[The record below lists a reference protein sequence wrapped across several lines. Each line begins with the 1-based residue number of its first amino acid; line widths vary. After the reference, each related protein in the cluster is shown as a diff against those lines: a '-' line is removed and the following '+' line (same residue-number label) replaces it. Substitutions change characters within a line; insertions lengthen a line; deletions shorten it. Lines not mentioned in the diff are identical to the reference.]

1 MLILEGTPGLVAA
14 LAFSPDGQSLA
25 IADAAGRV
33 RLWEHSSEVNLHK
46 SESVVQVLAFSPDG
60 RFLVGGG
67 PDQFITVWDVFESRI
82 SRFARPEQF
91 PIASLAFVGPGT
103 VLFGI
108 GDRAGKIARPT
119 TLFLFDL
126 ANGQTRKF
134 SFGVPY
140 GIRAIAGLPDR
151 RVAAWATDTKLLR
164 LQDITR
170 PPSKAVVLKNDCRA
184 LALSADGRL
193 LAITSDWE
201 ILVFDVEREWPA
213 NPNTLG
219 RHKAVVTTLAFGPD
233 GRTLYAGGGDGVVK
247 VWDVDRG
254 SERSSY
260 AWPIGNRVQSLAVSP
275 DGLRA
280 AAGGDIGTVA
290 VWDLD

>member
-1 MLILEGTPGLVAA
+1 MLILEGTPGPVAS

-25 IADAAGRV
+25 VADATGRV
-33 RLWEHSSEVNLHK
+33 RLWDHSTEVDLHAT
-46 SESVVQVLAFSPDG
+46 ESVVQVLAFSPDG
-60 RFLVGGG
+60 RYLVGGG
-67 PDQFITVWDVFESRI
+67 LDQLLTVWDIVERRI
-82 SRFARPEQF
+82 SRFARPEQY
-91 PIASLAFVGPGT
+91 PITSLAFVGPGT
-103 VLFGI
+103 ALFGI

-126 ANGQTRKF
+126 SNGQTRKF
-134 SFGVPY
+134 SFGVAN

-184 LALSADGRL
+184 LALSADGRR

-201 ILVFDVEREWPA
+201 VLVFDVERDWPA
-213 NPNTLG
+213 SPKSLG
-219 RHKAVVTTLAFGPD
+219 RHRGVVNALAFGPD
-233 GRTLYAGGGDGVVK
+233 GRTLYSGGSDGAVK
-247 VWDVDRG
+247 VLDVDRG
-254 SERSSY
+254 NERATY
-260 AWPIGNRVQSLAVSP
+260 TWPIGNRVQTLAVSP

-280 AAGGDIGTVA
+280 AAGGDVGTVA